1 MGCANLLF
9 ENSDEI
15 FVPVLG
21 TANEL
26 LEMIILHTIEKNNKV
41 NFGKINFKKF
51 ISHNLAGILSCL
63 SKNK

>member
-1 MGCANLLF
+1 
-9 ENSDEI
+9 
-15 FVPVLG
+15 VLG